1 MPFATVADEGPVS
14 PEDAPLLIVRNVRFH
29 ERALPFRRQDRGGE
43 EAAQAFVRVRIQTE
57 TGAEGWGQAAAL
69 LPAADP
75 DAHRRC
81 LGAAGRHYLDLDM
94 PATAFDAHSEIAGQ
108 LAAQPDNAGA
118 ARFAQGL
125 IDRAVIDALCGIHE
139 MPIAEAV
146 RENLPGMDGSAI
158 PALAG
163 FDLAGW
169 LGTLTPEESITV
181 RHRISADAPAS
192 ADAVTDWLDD
202 GLPET
207 LEEVVAAY
215 GYQHF
220 TAELGGDME
229 ADAARLTEL
238 AAVLEPQAYRVVL
251 HRTDAADGQPP
262 ADWWERVARTPG
274 LERLCASVAGI
285 VDTADTDAVFLSP
298 ADGNTGTV
306 CKADADLYPSLID
319 AALAAHNGDAA
330 LWAVDSPA
338 PPGIAVQQQLAWTA
352 LLGIP
357 VAGCTADAFADG
369 FGGAS
374 PEEQEGFLLAHP
386 DLYRFEE
393 GTARVRI
400 QDGHAEIGSL
410 AVPGFGCAAEPD
422 WSSLAEVAYAAGE

>member
-1 MPFATVADEGPVS
+1 MN

-29 ERALPFRRQDRGGE
+29 ERLLPFRRQDGDGSA
-43 EAAQAFVRVRIQTE
+43 AAQAFVRVRIQTE

-75 DAHRRC
+75 DGHRRC

-94 PATAFDAHSEIAGQ
+94 PATAFGAYSEVAGQ
-108 LAAQPDNAGA
+108 LAAQSDNAGA

-139 MPIAEAV
+139 MPIADAV
-146 RENLPGMDGSAI
+146 RENLQGIDGAAI

-163 FDLAGW
+163 FDLLAW
-169 LGTLTPEESITV
+169 LGTLTPEESIAV
-181 RHRISADAPAS
+181 RHRIAADAPIT
-192 ADAVTDWLDD
+192 ADAVSDWLDD

-207 LEEVVAAY
+207 VEEVAAAY
-215 GYQHF
+215 GYQDF
-220 TAELGGDME
+220 TVALNGNAE
-229 ADAARLTEL
+229 ADAERLKEL
-238 AAVLEPQAYRVVL
+238 APVLEPLDYRL
-251 HRTDAADGQPP
+251 MLQRTETADEQPADG
-262 ADWWERVARTPG
+262 WWEQVSRTPG
-274 LERLCASVAGI
+274 LERLCASVIGI
-285 VDTADTDAVFLSP
+285 LDTTE
-298 ADGNTGTV
+298 GNTGTI
-306 CKADADLYPSLID
+306 CRADADLYPSLID
-319 AALAAHNGDAA
+319 AALAVHNGDAA
-330 LWAVDSPA
+330 LRAADSLA

-393 GTARVRI
+393 DATRIRI

-422 WSSLAEVAYAAGE
+422 WSSLAEVTYAADE